1 MHTVA
6 MIFELIINKTD
17 SIVKYLPYVELL
29 LIVSCFIVDEAITIS
44 LIDFAKLL
52 MSDIQSIFY
61 SK

>member
-1 MHTVA
+1 
-6 MIFELIINKTD
+6 MIFEPIINKTD

-29 LIVSCFIVDEAITIS
+29 LIVSCFIVDEAVIIS

-61 SK
+61 SN